1 MDNVNDLLFKFKEH
15 LAVLNRSGATIDSYT
30 DHVRLFLEA
39 FNTDD
44 IKKATRGVI
53 EDYIAGLYDY
63 RSKDNKPYTVNTII
77 LKVRSIKRFFE
88 FVESAN
94 IIFINPAE
102 FIKEPKKAKGLP
114 KAILTSKEARCML
127 DQPNLGMLKGIRDRA
142 VLELFY
148 STGIRLGELCALTI
162 YDADLQ
168 GRMLR
173 INQGKGKKDR
183 IAPVGKHAVR
193 FLREYIT
200 KVRPHF
206 TKKNRTTRR
215 LFVNYS
221 GKPLSKQ
228 VVAIMVR
235 THAAAAGIKQ
245 QITAHTFRHTFATA
259 LIKNGAD
266 IVAVQKM
273 LGHAD
278 LKTTQIYI
286 RSLGLDIKS
295 AHKKTH
301 PRERDKEDKNTT
313 KPRLKRIR
321 PKREPK

>member
-15 LAVLNRSGATIDSYT
+15 LAVLNRSVATIDSYT

-39 FNTDD
+39 LDIDD
-44 IKKATRGVI
+44 IKKVTRGVI

-63 RSKDNKPYTVNTII
+63 RSKDNKPYTANTIM

-88 FVESAN
+88 FLEFAN
-94 IIFINPAE
+94 LIFINPAE
-102 FIKEPKKAKGLP
+102 FIKEPKKERSLP
-114 KAILTSKEARCML
+114 KAILTPKEARCVL

-168 GRMLR
+168 GGMLR

-183 IAPVGKHAVR
+183 VVPVGRHAVR

-200 KVRPHF
+200 KVRPRF
-206 TKKNRTTRR
+206 TRKNRTARH
-215 LFVNYS
+215 LFVNCC

-228 VVAIMVR
+228 VAAIMVR
-235 THAAAAGIKQ
+235 TYARAAGIKK
-245 QITAHTFRHTFATA
+245 QITAHSFRHAFATT
-259 LIKNGAD
+259 LLKNGAD
-266 IVAVQKM
+266 IAAVQKM

-301 PRERDKEDKNTT
+301 PRERDKEDKSTT

-321 PKREPK
+321 PKREPE